1 MHLGNSYNDA
11 KSYLATELCIEETD
25 VSKALMWFFYD
36 EATNNAWTPKEGFN
50 AMLVAVRK
58 RLEEVYVEGMQFVH
72 FLRGLPGHDEL
83 LEEAK
88 SLELA

>member
-1 MHLGNSYNDA
+1 
-11 KSYLATELCIEETD
+11 
-25 VSKALMWFFYD
+25 
-36 EATNNAWTPKEGFN
+36 
-50 AMLVAVRK
+50 MLVAVRK